1 MQQIP
6 SIVKIEGKDCKS
18 LTVKV
23 GSDASDEN
31 IKKLKTN
38 LNEKENKMRN

>member
-6 SIVKIEGKDCKS
+6 NIVKIKDKDCKS
-18 LTVKV
+18 LTAEV

-31 IKKLKTN
+31 TKKLKTN

>member
-6 SIVKIEGKDCKS
+6 NIVKIKDKDCKS
-18 LTVKV
+18 QTAEV
-23 GSDASDEN
+23 GSDVSDEN